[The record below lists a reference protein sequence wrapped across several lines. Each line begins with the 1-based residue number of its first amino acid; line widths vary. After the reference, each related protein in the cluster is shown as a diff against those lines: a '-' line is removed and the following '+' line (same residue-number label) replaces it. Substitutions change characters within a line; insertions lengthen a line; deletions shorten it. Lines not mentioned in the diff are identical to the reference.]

1 MIGIWTNKLGL
12 DLIYSSLYLP
22 GDNMICVLR
31 RFHNAWEFWVYSVVY
46 GLVVGPNYSISQTM
60 MGELTPPGFEYMVGV
75 ALWSQAPV
83 AHITQFFGLFGL
95 SNRSA
100 SILGPNVIQVIVDKK
115 GNNWKAFLVLFALSA
130 LGCLVAWFGINVP
143 KGSLRQRSG
152 PRRSERWVPAEC
164 FCARRMGNPRPSQR
178 AKTRVM
184 GSSRLSELRTN

>member
-22 GDNMICVLR
+22 SDNMICVLR

-115 GNNWKAFLVLFALSA
+115 GNNWKVFPVLFALSA

-143 KGSLRQRSG
+143 KGRLAATQWAAEKRAMGAGRVLLREKDGESSAESK
-152 PRRSERWVPAEC
+152 SEDKSDGK
-164 FCARRMGNPRPSQR
+164 F
-178 AKTRVM
+178 
-184 GSSRLSELRTN
+184 